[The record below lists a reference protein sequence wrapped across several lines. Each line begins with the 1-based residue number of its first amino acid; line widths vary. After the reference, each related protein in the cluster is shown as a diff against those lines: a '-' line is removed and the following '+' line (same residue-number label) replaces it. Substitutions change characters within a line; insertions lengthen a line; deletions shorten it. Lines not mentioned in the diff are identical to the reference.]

1 MPASPEKIAELRKI
15 ERDTGDHGRRQ
26 ALALEHI
33 ADTLEA
39 FRVDFVGY
47 LAMIARQSEKR

>member
-1 MPASPEKIAELRKI
+1 MPASPEKIAETRKI
-15 ERDTGDHGRRQ
+15 ERDTGNFDRRQ